1 MSNVD
6 NWLEIIKVY
15 QPHHKRYRVALEF
28 LKYCADTERAELV
41 NKYIRP
47 LVVFDG
53 YTFIESLEKLHDE
66 FGIGPHSIGLFLR
79 RSNHFKGIIDALLD
93 LKKQGIYSHE
103 ITELMVSLY
112 ESCNHNSD
120 PFFPNFDTNLLSH
133 LTNLYRAEA
142 LNPSV
147 ITLLKISAPALQESI
162 EALSL
167 LKAAGLYKEEYIDI
181 LSYRDALYPVEYA
194 KALVLLQE
202 ANALNQETLKYFK
215 HSGLPREFLSSLE
228 KVNHAQQLNTESA
241 KWIMTTCLGYDSE
254 SDLLA
259 FIELNKAKIQF
270 EIEDLLSK
278 KISEIILII
287 SRLNS
292 LTQDVYHALKTKSSQ
307 QRWPFI
313 RCLHYL
319 EEKNIGTPELILRL
333 CNNELKLNQ
342 LYELFETVNIDTAS
356 QEAML
361 SQGFI
366 HNMNNQKP
374 NSASNEIAPSSPNR
388 LYEP

>member
-1 MSNVD
+1 MNNIN

-15 QPHHKRYRVALEF
+15 QPHHKRYRVALEL
-28 LKYCADTERAELV
+28 LKYCADTERTELV
-41 NKYIRP
+41 DKYIRP

-53 YTFIESLEKLHDE
+53 FTFIESLEILHDE
-66 FGIGPHSIGLFLR
+66 FGIDQHSIGLFLR
-79 RSNHFKGIIDALLD
+79 ESNHFKSITDALLY

-133 LTNLYRAEA
+133 LTNLYRAED

-147 ITLLKISAPALQESI
+147 VTLLKISAPALQESI

-167 LKAAGLYKEEYIDI
+167 LKTAGLYKKEYIDI

-194 KALVLLQE
+194 KALILLQE
-202 ANALNQETLKYFK
+202 AHALNQETLTYFK
-215 HSGLPREFLSSLE
+215 YSGLPYEFLSSLE
-228 KVNHAQQLNTESA
+228 KVNHAQQLNAESA
-241 KWIMTTCLGYDSE
+241 KWIMTTRLGYHSE
-254 SDLLA
+254 SELLA

-270 EIEDLLSK
+270 DVADLLSK
-278 KISEIILII
+278 KLSEEILII
-287 SRLNS
+287 TRLNS
-292 LTQDVYHALKTKSSQ
+292 LTQDVYNALKTNSSKLGVS
-307 QRWPFI
+307 FF
-313 RCLHYL
+313 RCLDYL

-342 LYELFETVNIDTAS
+342 LYELFETVNINTAS

-366 HNMNNQKP
+366 HNMNKQKT
-374 NSASNEIAPSSPNR
+374 NSARNEIAPSSPNR

>member
-1 MSNVD
+1 MSNED

-120 PFFPNFDTNLLSH
+120 PFFPKFDTNLLSH

-202 ANALNQETLKYFK
+202 ANALNQETLKY
-215 HSGLPREFLSSLE
+215 
-228 KVNHAQQLNTESA
+228 LNTVAYRVSFYP
-241 KWIMTTCLGYDSE
+241 L
-254 SDLLA
+254 
-259 FIELNKAKIQF
+259 
-270 EIEDLLSK
+270 
-278 KISEIILII
+278 
-287 SRLNS
+287 
-292 LTQDVYHALKTKSSQ
+292 
-307 QRWPFI
+307 
-313 RCLHYL
+313 
-319 EEKNIGTPELILRL
+319 
-333 CNNELKLNQ
+333 
-342 LYELFETVNIDTAS
+342 
-356 QEAML
+356 
-361 SQGFI
+361 
-366 HNMNNQKP
+366 
-374 NSASNEIAPSSPNR
+374 
-388 LYEP
+388 